1 MNYIKKKN
9 YKFRFIIA
17 DEAQYLKNS
26 NTQNAKAIKKIKGDT
41 KYALTGTPIENSL
54 AELWSIFDFIM
65 PGYLFTYRKFKNMY
79 ETPIVRESNESVVGK
94 LKMLIEPFILR
105 RSKKEVLTELPDKTV
120 TVLNNEMGEEQRKNI
135 YKLFITSKTGYI
147 RKN

>member
-1 MNYIKKKN
+1 MV
-9 YKFRFIIA
+9 
-17 DEAQYLKNS
+17 D
-26 NTQNAKAIKKIKGDT
+26 
-41 KYALTGTPIENSL
+41 
-54 AELWSIFDFIM
+54 FDFIM

-120 TVLNNEMGEEQRKNI
+120 TVLNNEMGEEQRKIYINYLLQAKQDISEKLNI
-135 YKLFITSKTGYI
+135 VAMRKTKCKYWQ
-147 RKN
+147 R

>member
-1 MNYIKKKN
+1 
-9 YKFRFIIA
+9 
-17 DEAQYLKNS
+17 
-26 NTQNAKAIKKIKGDT
+26 
-41 KYALTGTPIENSL
+41 
-54 AELWSIFDFIM
+54 M

-120 TVLNNEMGEEQRKNI
+120 TVLNNEMGEEQRKI
-135 YKLFITSKTGYI
+135 YINYSKENKYSTFDNRNFSIKKGTIEGLDFKKALFGIWLGNKPADDDLKAGMLG
-147 RKN
+147 K